1 MTSVEGLYEKLL
13 TGRNSHITNKKENVE
28 RVVNGFTMVD
38 PNFSNHADY
47 QRGIALA
54 ENARALYEAGN
65 YAAAAKEYVRS
76 LRHLTQFEIRTFQK
90 IPMKIP
96 MSKKVTNALARIQ
109 AAAAAPAAAAGA
121 GAGAIGALL
130 PANMFNF
137 GSVPNA
143 RGGKRTRRS
152 KGNRKHRGRS
162 RKH

>member
-13 TGRNSHITNKKENVE
+13 TGRNSHVTNKKENVE

-109 AAAAAPAAAAGA
+109 AAAPAPASAAGSAAA
-121 GAGAIGALL
+121 GALL
-130 PANMFNF
+130 PANLFNF
-137 GSVPNA
+137 GFVPNA

>member
-13 TGRNSHITNKKENVE
+13 TGRNSHVTNKKENVE

-109 AAAAAPAAAAGA
+109 AAAPAPASAAGSAAA
-121 GAGAIGALL
+121 GALL
-130 PANMFNF
+130 PANLFNF

>member
-47 QRGIALA
+47 KRGMALA

-109 AAAAAPAAAAGA
+109 AAAAAPAAA
-121 GAGAIGALL
+121 GALL
-130 PANMFNF
+130 PANLFNF

-143 RGGKRTRRS
+143 SGGKRTRRS

>member
-13 TGRNSHITNKKENVE
+13 TGRNSHVTNKKENVE

-109 AAAAAPAAAAGA
+109 AAAPAPAPAPAAA
-121 GAGAIGALL
+121 GALL
-130 PANMFNF
+130 PANLFNF

>member
-13 TGRNSHITNKKENVE
+13 TGRNSHVTNKKENVE

-109 AAAAAPAAAAGA
+109 AAAPAPAPAAA
-121 GAGAIGALL
+121 GALL
-130 PANMFNF
+130 PANLFNF